1 MAKMPDNW
9 QPIGDGEEIAMI
21 VDTRDRFVGLY
32 HRHAGADDGEP
43 CMGSI
48 YFDVEWVRSSAA
60 FSNYAKWTVESWEP
74 LTVSPS
80 LLCSCGHHGFI
91 RGGKWITA

>member
-1 MAKMPDNW
+1 MPQNVDQW
-9 QPIGDGEEIAMI
+9 ESIGDGEEIAMML
-21 VDTRDRFVGLY
+21 DSQSRFVGLY
-32 HRHAGADDGEP
+32 HKHRTPEGEE

-48 YFDVEWVRSSAA
+48 YFELEWVRNNPAL
-60 FSNYAKWTVESWEP
+60 SNVAKWMVETWEP